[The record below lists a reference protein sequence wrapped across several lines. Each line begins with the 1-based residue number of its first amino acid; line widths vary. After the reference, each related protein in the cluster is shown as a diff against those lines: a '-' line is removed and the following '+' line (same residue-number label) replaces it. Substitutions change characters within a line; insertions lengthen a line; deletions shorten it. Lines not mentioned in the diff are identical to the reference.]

1 MHHLYWKFWGV
12 DCQCSNSG
20 CHVYWEDFSNWF
32 SIFFLKLFSVHDQ
45 IIHSKE
51 IEREFIRCFKF
62 NNTSLSSIGLFKE
75 NSGFGLCCMPRHS
88 YMLYHFL
95 IIMEHQLTYAQEHCH
110 NVGIEFL
117 ILLGSMWNICLCM
130 HILSGFSFRFCW
142 FLCWRPACMYAQE
155 LRHYVGIQFLLGS
168 LFHLLAKRTEHLK
181 CLESSCRNL
190 RFLLSSLP

>member
-20 CHVYWEDFSNWF
+20 CHVYWEDFCNWF
-32 SIFFLKLFSVHDQ
+32 SIFFFLNFFPVHDQ

-95 IIMEHQLTYAQEHCH
+95 VI
-110 NVGIEFL
+110 
-117 ILLGSMWNICLCM
+117 WNISLHM
-130 HILSGFSFRFCW
+130 HKNIAIMWGFSFRFCW
-142 FLCWRPACMYAQE
+142 VLCGTSACVCT
-155 LRHYVGIQFLLGS
+155 LCRDSVLDFVGFYVE
-168 LFHLLAKRTEHLK
+168 HLLACMHK
-181 CLESSCRNL
+181 
-190 RFLLSSLP
+190 SLAIMSGFSFCWVLYFTCWQNAQSI